1 VVAGEKREISRPAPD
16 LCRKMKKDATR
27 PDILHPSFDRER
39 GACPAALWRCPS
51 TASAALAAALHR
63 PLVARNGETSREAR
77 PGLENSLWP
86 FCFSLVTRIALPL
99 TSQSHGN
106 PASAVLLCTPRQSNM
121 AFVLSDAGRSNCSSV
136 SFRFVSFF
144 HTIPSSDTVSS
155 KLQIHCSD
163 KNGASFTIQ
172 YVDSPQTL

>member
-1 VVAGEKREISRPAPD
+1 
-16 LCRKMKKDATR
+16 MKKDATR

-106 PASAVLLCTPRQSNM
+106 PASAILLCTPRQSNM
-121 AFVLSDAGRSNCSSV
+121 AFVLSDAGRSSV
-136 SFRFVSFF
+136 SFRSSILYQAVIQF
-144 HTIPSSDTVSS
+144 HQNFKFTALTRTGPPSPSSMWTAHKLSERLVTGRCS
-155 KLQIHCSD
+155 KQRSLYTEPGQ
-163 KNGASFTIQ
+163 AQ
-172 YVDSPQTL
+172 